1 MVPSPDHRAVVD
13 TAKSLTRTQQDALRA
28 IAFFRRQK
36 KVGKGWLVGDRR
48 LSERIVERLEQLAT
62 GGGKFCARRTGA
74 AIDRRRTSDQGPL
87 APLTVQDRYGLR
99 RPHSFSNSVSKSEPE
114 LSGPG
119 SRRSAF
125 GRGTIDSPSAKTF
138 PFREPIDY

>member
-48 LSERIVERLEQLAT
+48 LSERIVERLEQLELVEESFVR
-62 GGGKFCARRTGA
+62 GEPVL
-74 AIDRRRTSDQGPL
+74 Q
-87 APLTVQDRYGLR
+87 LTVVGQAIKDRLL
-99 RPHSFSNSVSKSEPE
+99 H
-114 LSGPG
+114 
-119 SRRSAF
+119 
-125 GRGTIDSPSAKTF
+125 
-138 PFREPIDY
+138 